1 MKKTILAG
9 MLLATFSTSM
19 MSANTGKFADPEKA
33 NCFWFKVTYET
44 QKEGSCTVTY
54 KVTTTYFLCCAI
66 SSSKTVYSQSCATIP
81 SNPTGGTGGQ
91 N

>member
-19 MSANTGKFADPEKA
+19 MSANTRKFADPDKA
-33 NCFWFKVTYET
+33 NCVWYKVTYET
-44 QKEGSCTVTY
+44 KKEGSCTVTY
-54 KVTTTYFLCCAI
+54 KVTTTYFLCCVI
-66 SSSKTVYSQSCATIP
+66 GTSKAVYSQSCATIP
-81 SNPTGGTGGQ
+81 SNPGGGTGGQ